1 MDVFLFTD
9 IEGST
14 ERWLKHKEVMG
25 EVLARHDDIVRGS
38 IERYGGREVK
48 HTGDG
53 FFVVFDGGDPL
64 GCALGIQRGIQ
75 GVDWGEIGELRV
87 RVVVHAGEAEERGGD
102 YFGSAVIRGFRML
115 AAAWGGQVLVT
126 PEVKGLCLLPEGASF
141 IDLGVHQLKD
151 LGEPQSIYQLDHPDL
166 VLREFPALRT
176 LSVRPHNLPPQPTPF
191 IGREDEL
198 GELTEMVRGRSCRL
212 LTLIGPG
219 GIGKTRLALQ
229 VGAEVIEEYQH
240 GVYFIPLAQLTLA
253 SPQFLVFTIAEGLRF
268 SFYSREDPK
277 IQLMNYLRE
286 KELLLVMDNFEHVIE
301 AVDLLAEIL
310 SAAPKVKILATS
322 RERLNLK
329 EELTFEV
336 RGLDYP
342 EDVSQFDFRKYSA
355 VQLFLQHAKRVNPKF
370 TLDEGDRALIGQI
383 CRLVGGM
390 PLGIELAASWVRA
403 LNLEN
408 INYEIE
414 RSLDFLKTSLRNIPE
429 RHRSLRAV
437 FDYSWNL
444 LSENEQKIFRRLSVF
459 RGSFDRDAA
468 QEITETTITTLSS
481 LLDKSLLRRAHAN
494 RYEVLDVL
502 RIFGDE
508 KQAQNQEEQNTI
520 RGLHSR
526 YYLTYL
532 KNREKDLIG
541 ARQMVATEEIG
552 REIENIRAAW
562 KWAVKQKESEII
574 GSALS
579 CLQLFYERRSWFQ
592 EGKEVFANASD
603 QFHEDK
609 DIYGRLLVRY
619 GAFCMRLG
627 MFDKAQSTLNNGL
640 EILKQLN
647 NRPDTAFALNN
658 LGAISRLR
666 GDYDQAR
673 RLFNESLE
681 IRRETDDRRG
691 IAISLGNLGNVAYDL
706 GEYEKAKGF
715 FKEGFDIFK
724 EIGDLY
730 GLAASYN
737 KLGVVD
743 HGLGSYDEARR
754 LHQEGL
760 KIEKK
765 IKDNWGI
772 AAALNNLGNIAR
784 ALKEYDEARELYTES
799 INILKEIGDRRGIGL
814 LLSNI
819 GRVACLQKDFNAA
832 KDFFEESLAIR
843 RDLGLRRGVISTL
856 SYLGEIYSELGD
868 LTRSKA
874 CCEEGL
880 RSALEVK
887 SPILQLEV
895 LVAIGRYWFKKGDD
909 ERGLEVMTVVLSSPA
924 INEEVRT
931 RVNEVLGNYGQKMP
945 GDLKAEGAEVLER
958 FIPKVLDWF

>member
-1 MDVFLFTD
+1 MLIFLFTD

-459 RGSFDRDAA
+459 RGSFDRSTAEVVCEA
-468 QEITETTITTLSS
+468 SIS
-481 LLDKSLLRRAHAN
+481 LLTALVDKTLLRRVSSD
-494 RYEVLDVL
+494 RFEMLDLL
-502 RIFGDE
+502 RMFAEE
-508 KQAQNQEEQNTI
+508 KLNQDQEEKRWVSDRHCQYFADFLKGKEVDLV
-520 RGLHSR
+520 GLKQGEALEH
-526 YYLTYL
+526 
-532 KNREKDLIG
+532 IG
-541 ARQMVATEEIG
+541 K
-552 REIENIRAAW
+552 EIENIRASW
-562 KWAVKQKESEII
+562 NWAVVHGRTAEIDKSI
-574 GSALS
+574 DGLYS
-579 CLQLFYERRSWFQ
+579 FYEMRGWFK
-592 EGKEVFANASD
+592 EGEEVFKKA
-603 QFHEDK
+603 ED
-609 DIYGRLLVRY
+609 
-619 GAFCMRLG
+619 
-627 MFDKAQSTLNNGL
+627 
-640 EILKQLN
+640 
-647 NRPDTAFALNN
+647 
-658 LGAISRLR
+658 RLR
-666 GDYDQAR
+666 RQGEMLIFGKVLDRGGGFCYRQAQYDQA
-673 RLFNESLE
+673 EVMVK
-681 IRRETDDRRG
+681 RG
-691 IAISLGNLGNVAYDL
+691 LSIFKEYGEKKGLSRALINLGNIYYRLGRIDEAEDL
-706 GEYEKAKGF
+706 YQRSLKISE
-715 FKEGFDIFK
+715 
-724 EIGDLY
+724 EIGDRLSITIALNAVGVMTRVLGDFTTAKETLRRSIEISREIGY
-730 GLAASYN
+730 QRGVALAF
-737 KLGVVD
+737 
-743 HGLGSYDEARR
+743 
-754 LHQEGL
+754 
-760 KIEKK
+760 
-765 IKDNWGI
+765 
-772 AAALNNLGNIAR
+772 NNLGNIAI
-784 ALKEYDEARELYTES
+784 AEEEYAEAKKLYQECLV
-799 INILKEIGDRRGIGL
+799 IFEEISDVSGIAI
-814 LLSNI
+814 SNNNI
-819 GRVACLQKDFNAA
+819 GYAMQKMGEYQEA
-832 KDFFEESLAIR
+832 KGVLEESLRIYKQIGDQRGQVLALLNLGYVAIEQK
-843 RDLGLRRGVISTL
+843 DKAA
-856 SYLGEIYSELGD
+856 GD
-868 LTRSKA
+868 FIKEALKVA
-874 CCEEGL
+874 QKIHAEPLLLEGL
-880 RSALEVK
+880 VASAQFLNNEGRAETSSLILLTALRYEIKDKEVRGRAKSLLQSLESRLDPEAVERLK
-887 SPILQLEV
+887 KESLSLPD
-895 LVAIGRYWFKKGDD
+895 LVQKVIEGRYED
-909 ERGLEVMTVVLSSPA
+909 
-924 INEEVRT
+924 
-931 RVNEVLGNYGQKMP
+931 
-945 GDLKAEGAEVLER
+945 
-958 FIPKVLDWF
+958 